1 MADPDPKGTAGS
13 PFPGWLGSGELV
25 READIISLG
34 AGPLDAGPD
43 YGAAGPGPAE
53 GMAAMA
59 QQTALGFAG
68 LLRQLRTEAR
78 LTQEELAQAAG
89 LSPRAVSDLERGVNR
104 TARKDTAVLLAGA
117 LGVPEP
123 VRDVF
128 VAAARGRAPAVE
140 VLAALGGETTA
151 PGSLAPGRDPVWP
164 GCPYLG
170 LVPFGER
177 DERVFTVAASWWTS
191 WCGGLGS
198 GWTGP
203 GCCWWP
209 GSRARGSR
217 RC

>member
-89 LSPRAVSDLERGVNR
+89 LSPRSVSDLERGVNR

-140 VLAALGGETTA
+140 VLAAVLRAWHLEDEEMLHAVRVIRSSLHGFVSLEAGGGFALPLDLDKSFQRLIET
-151 PGSLAPGRDPVWP
+151 LAA
-164 GCPYLG
+164 G
-170 LVPFGER
+170 LPAIAG
-177 DERVFTVAASWWTS
+177 A
-191 WCGGLGS
+191 
-198 GWTGP
+198 
-203 GCCWWP
+203 
-209 GSRARGSR
+209 
-217 RC
+217 